1 MSKFFVL
8 SSAIFITESHV
19 CRQHFFGIY
28 VDFKYRFSWTV
39 FDLGRV
45 YVQMKA
51 PDANAEANLARYPQT
66 VLNSW
71 KKRKMHSALGG
82 GWETNAKR

>member
-1 MSKFFVL
+1 
-8 SSAIFITESHV
+8 
-19 CRQHFFGIY
+19 
-28 VDFKYRFSWTV
+28 
-39 FDLGRV
+39 
-45 YVQMKA
+45 MKA